1 MTSVR
6 EKNISL
12 ADFLCLDIR
21 LRNIVSFSP
30 EKFQRIQFCVQVAV
44 TTPKREN
51 SRGEVVP
58 ETKDKIDYTYIYVKN
73 SKRPANPIMQ
83 SGVICT

>member
-1 MTSVR
+1 M
-6 EKNISL
+6 
-12 ADFLCLDIR
+12 R
-21 LRNIVSFSP
+21 LYTRPWKIVSFSP

-58 ETKDKIDYTYIYVKN
+58 ETKDKITRYKVTSNGCQSYTT
-73 SKRPANPIMQ
+73 NPISMTYRK
-83 SGVICT
+83 IFT